1 MNSTEIFELLKNYQ
15 HMVRRIARAEGF
27 DPADFDDVRQ
37 QAALALLEAQRD
49 FAEGRGACFTT
60 FWLEGKLRP
69 ALRRE
74 RAAGRFGVELDDE
87 NVIFELPAARPE
99 ENEQDRL
106 EDILNEDEWE
116 TLGRLRDSAAIAQAL
131 GVHRRRAQQKINET
145 IAEMASD
152 IRGRLGIDRQQPVQ
166 LGLALEV

>member
-1 MNSTEIFELLKNYQ
+1 MNSTEIFELLTNYQ

-87 NVIFELPAARPE
+87 NVIFELPAAHQE
-99 ENEQDRL
+99 ENEQDQL
-106 EDILNEDEWE
+106 EQILDEHEWE

-152 IRGRLGIDRQQPVQ
+152 IRGRLGIDRQPVQ